1 MTKLSMLSLLFVM
14 LFATSCKKEYY
25 TENVP
30 NYTVVT
36 TVTPNQWEYNSGDRT
51 YNAVI
56 QMPEINDVVFEND
69 GVVVSAMFGQNTYD
83 ALPQVYEGYSY
94 TYFYQPGYLTIS
106 YQSTD
111 PSVTPGRPTGNI
123 TFKIVLIPSQQ

>member
-25 TENVP
+25 TENIP

-36 TVTPNQWEYNSGDRT
+36 TITPNTWEYNSGDKT

-56 QMPEINDVVFEND
+56 AMQEINDVVFEND
-69 GVVVSAMFGQNTYD
+69 GVVVSAMFSNNVYD
-83 ALPQVYEGYSY
+83 ALPQVYNGYSY
-94 TYFYQPGYLTIS
+94 TYFYQPGFLTIS

-111 PSVTPGRPTGNI
+111 AGATPNRPTGNI